1 MTKESKNDAET
12 PPGPSRQKKRKSS
25 SARDDASDDSG
36 REVTA
41 LLDKVEEQDG
51 DGSDK
56 LLQEIEEE
64 YNNEDKTGPD
74 VNVHL
79 ANLVNRRF
87 AGKLKKAKLNFSFNA
102 RIFHSMKNASC
113 ISDLEI
119 VINSKFLS

>member
-1 MTKESKNDAET
+1 
-12 PPGPSRQKKRKSS
+12 
-25 SARDDASDDSG
+25 
-36 REVTA
+36 VTA
-41 LLDKVEEQDG
+41 LLDKEEEQDG

-87 AGKLKKAKLNFSFNA
+87 AGKLKIFIQCENFSFNEKCELYI
-102 RIFHSMKNASC
+102 RPGNCDK
-113 ISDLEI
+113 LKVPLVKPRTVRET
-119 VINSKFLS
+119 